1 MALLEYENQ
10 IFLEGFHN
18 DGLFITA
25 RGLGVDRIFLSYLNV
40 YCDPGSLVLVLNTN
54 AADEEY
60 LMHQL
65 ESQGTQPLPKVITNE
80 FSAADRQPLYLEG
93 GVQFVTS
100 RILVVDLL
108 TDRVPVDKVTGI
120 LVYKAHK
127 VIESCQEAFILRLYR
142 EKNKSGFIKAFS
154 DIPEAFTSG
163 FCHVER
169 VMKNLFVKKLFLW
182 PRFQASV
189 VSCLNKHKV
198 DVVELHL
205 QLTPLMTAC
214 QTCLLDLINV
224 CIKEL
229 KRCTPAVDME
239 EITVETAMGRDFD
252 RMVQIQLDPIWH
264 MLSGKTR
271 QLVADLKTLRLVLK
285 YLTQYDCVT
294 FYNLVNSIRTS
305 EKAFGQNTGWLFLD
319 AADSLFVNAKQR
331 VFGEQKD
338 SPSKDKTEAG
348 KGKKKEKPPLLEETP
363 KWQALKQVLE
373 EIEGEIQ
380 QMVSGGDLENA
391 DECRVLVCA
400 EDDRT
405 CNQLKEFLCRGS
417 RDLLV
422 RLYNKYLAMKAKRL
436 GPQSGEGGPQA
447 KRKKHGRKKMGLTLT
462 QMARDAEERL
472 DNQEIEEEEGPLSDP
487 GDDEEDDNDDFLL
500 SDDESADILKEKKK
514 EDTEPTEGP
523 GGAQRMEPDPLGVTS
538 KDAYYG
544 LVSGPVTILHPLHGC
559 SDPHSLM
566 RTLQEIQPTYVVLYD
581 PDMQFVRQ
589 LEVYQA
595 SHPKRSLRVYF
606 LLYTGSVEEQRY
618 LTTLRREKE
627 AFEFLIRE
635 KATMVIPEERDGRT
649 EDDPDLQN
657 EPSADTTSSRKGGL
671 SALPVEQKVIVDMRE
686 FRSELPSLIH
696 RRGINIEPITLEIG
710 DYILT
715 PDICVERKSVSD
727 LIGSLSNGRL
737 YNQCVA
743 MCRCY
748 KRPVLLIEFDPNKSF
763 SLQGKYPMPNEVNL
777 NETTSRLALLTMHFP
792 KLRILWCPS
801 PYATAE
807 IFEELKVNRSQ
818 PDAAVAMGMK
828 AGGQAVEWGDRY
840 SHVPQDMALR
850 MPGVTSKNYRSV
862 LNKFDNML
870 AVSQASLEQ
879 LNTVLGNSAQA
890 KQLHDFFHTK
900 ATPDATAEKSSA
912 RGRGG
917 KRFGKRKR

>member
-18 DGLFITA
+18 NGLFITA

-54 AADEEY
+54 TADEEY

-65 ESQGTQPLPKVITNE
+65 ESQGVQPLPKVITNE
-80 FSAADRQPLYLEG
+80 FSASDRQHTYLEG

-108 TDRVPVDKVTGI
+108 TDRVPLEKVTGI

-127 VIESCQEAFILRLYR
+127 VIESCQEAFILRLFR

-154 DIPEAFTSG
+154 DTPEAFTSG

-169 VMKNLFVKKLFLW
+169 IMKNLFVKKLFLW
-182 PRFQASV
+182 PRFHASV
-189 VSCLNKHKV
+189 VSYLNKHKV

-205 QLTPLMTAC
+205 QLTPLMTNC

-239 EITVETAMGRDFD
+239 EITVETAMGRDFE
-252 RMVQIQLDPIWH
+252 RMVRTQLDPVWH

-271 QLVADLKTLRLVLK
+271 QLVSDLKTLRLVLK
-285 YLTQYDCVT
+285 YLTQYDCIT
-294 FYNLVNSIRTS
+294 FYNLVNSIRTN

-319 AADSLFVNAKQR
+319 AADSLFVNARRR
-331 VFGEQKD
+331 VFGDED
-338 SPSKDKTEAG
+338 SPVKEKAEAG
-348 KGKKKEKPPLLEETP
+348 KGKKKDTPPSLEETP
-363 KWQALKQVLE
+363 KWKALKQVLDE
-373 EIEGEIQ
+373 VDKEIR
-380 QMVSGGDLENA
+380 QMVSSGHLTDT

-417 RDLLV
+417 QELLI
-422 RLYNKYLAMKAKRL
+422 RLYDKYLAMKAKHSVLQPGER
-436 GPQSGEGGPQA
+436 GPQT
-447 KRKKHGRKKMGLTLT
+447 KRRKGGRKKASSAMTLT
-462 QMARDAEERL
+462 QMAHEAVERL
-472 DNQEIEEEEGPLSDP
+472 DSQQLDKEGEELMSAPEEEEDFLVLSDEGEP
-487 GDDEEDDNDDFLL
+487 GEKRREKTIKAEAAWVQKM
-500 SDDESADILKEKKK
+500 ESTGSGCD
-514 EDTEPTEGP
+514 
-523 GGAQRMEPDPLGVTS
+523 MTS

-544 LVSGPVTILHPLHGC
+544 FMSGPVTILHPLHSC
-559 SDPHSLM
+559 TDPHGLM

-595 SHPKRSLRVYF
+595 THPRRSLRVYF

-635 KATMVIPEERDGRT
+635 KATMVIPEERDGKSV
-649 EDDPDLQN
+649 DDLGLQI
-657 EPSADTTSSRKGGL
+657 ESSVDTTNSRKGGL
-671 SALPVEQKVIVDMRE
+671 PTLPVVQKVIVDMRE

-696 RRGINIEPITLEIG
+696 RRGISVEPVTLEIG

-727 LIGSLSNGRL
+727 LIGSLNNGRL

-763 SLQGKYPMPNEVNL
+763 SLQGKYPMTSEVNL
-777 NETTSRLALLTMHFP
+777 NETSSRLALLTMHFP
-792 KLRILWCPS
+792 KLRTLWCPS

-807 IFEELKVNRSQ
+807 IFEELKVNRAQ
-818 PDAAVAMGMK
+818 PDAAEAMMMK
-828 AGGQAVEWGDRY
+828 AGGEMVEWGDRY
-840 SHVPQDMALR
+840 SHIPQDMVLR
-850 MPGVTSKNYRSV
+850 MPGVTSKNYRSI
-862 LNKFDNML
+862 LNKFENML
-870 AVSQASLEQ
+870 AVSQASLEE
-879 LNTVLGNSAQA
+879 LTTVLANSAQA

-900 ATPDATAEKSSA
+900 ATPDLTEEKPAVKSKG
-912 RGRGG
+912 GR
-917 KRFGKRKR
+917 KFGKRKR

>member
-1 MALLEYENQ
+1 MQ
-10 IFLEGFHN
+10 
-18 DGLFITA
+18 
-25 RGLGVDRIFLSYLNV
+25 
-40 YCDPGSLVLVLNTN
+40 
-54 AADEEY
+54 
-60 LMHQL
+60 QL
-65 ESQGTQPLPKVITNE
+65 ESQGVQPLPKVITNE
-80 FSAADRQPLYLEG
+80 FSAADRQKSYLEG
-93 GVQFVTS
+93 GVQFITS

-108 TDRVPVDKVTGI
+108 TDRVPVDKVSGI

-142 EKNKSGFIKAFS
+142 EKNKTGFIKAFS

-169 VMKNLFVKKLFLW
+169 IMKNLFVKKLFLW
-182 PRFQASV
+182 PRFQANV

-205 QLTPLMTAC
+205 QLTPLMTDC
-214 QTCLLDLINV
+214 QTALLDLINV

-229 KRCTPAVDME
+229 KRCTPAIDME
-239 EITVETAMGRDFD
+239 EISVETAMGRDFD
-252 RMVQIQLDPIWH
+252 RMVRLQLDPVWH
-264 MLSGKTR
+264 MLSSKTR

-294 FYNLVNSIRTS
+294 FYNLVNSIKTS

-331 VFGEQKD
+331 VFGNQG
-338 SPSKDKTEAG
+338 SPAKDKEAG

-363 KWQALKQVLE
+363 KWEALKQALD
-373 EIEGEIQ
+373 EIQVEIQ
-380 QMVSGGDLENA
+380 QMVSSGDLKNPE
-391 DECRVLVCA
+391 DCRVLVCA

-405 CNQLKEFLCRGS
+405 CNQLREFLCHGS
-417 RDLLV
+417 RELLV
-422 RLYNKYLAMKAKRL
+422 RLYKKYLGMRAKSIENEAEFPVPTAKKRQGRQKTTKTAKEKKA
-436 GPQSGEGGPQA
+436 GV
-447 KRKKHGRKKMGLTLT
+447 TLT
-462 QMARDAEERL
+462 QMARDAHKEEG
-472 DNQEIEEEEGPLSDP
+472 EVEEGAVSEAGEEEEEEDFGMFD
-487 GDDEEDDNDDFLL
+487 DDEEEDGKG
-500 SDDESADILKEKKK
+500 EEQREKEIM
-514 EDTEPTEGP
+514 EEGRCGSEVP
-523 GGAQRMEPDPLGVTS
+523 S

-559 SDPHSLM
+559 TDPHGL
-566 RTLQEIQPTYVVLYD
+566 TKVLLELQPTYVVLYD

-589 LEVYQA
+589 LEVYKA
-595 SHPKRSLRVYF
+595 SHPKRQLHVYF

-635 KATMVIPEERDGRT
+635 KATMVIPEERDGK
-649 EDDPDLQN
+649 DMDPALQK
-657 EPSADTTSSRKGGL
+657 ELDAAEAADSRKGGL
-671 SALPVEQKVIVDMRE
+671 PQLAGQRKVIVDMRE

-696 RRGINIEPITLEIG
+696 RRGIGVEPVTIEIG

-727 LIGSLSNGRL
+727 LIGSLNSGRL

-792 KLRILWCPS
+792 QLRILWCPS

-807 IFEELKVNRSQ
+807 IFEELKMNR
-818 PDAAVAMGMK
+818 PEPVATDAMMMK
-828 AGGQAVEWGDRY
+828 AGGEAVEWGDQY
-840 SHVPQDMALR
+840 SHIPMDMVLR
-850 MPGVTSKNYRSV
+850 MPGVTSKNYRGI
-862 LNKFDNML
+862 LAKFENML
-870 AVSQASLEQ
+870 AVSQASLDE
-879 LNTVLGNSAQA
+879 LTTVLGNSVQA
-890 KQLHDFFHTK
+890 KQLYEFFRAK
-900 ATPDATAEKSSA
+900 AVPEQAAEKQPM
-912 RGRGG
+912 RGKGGRRGA
-917 KRFGKRKR
+917 KRKR